1 MRNTS
6 SSPVVVVAVITEPV
20 VVVLVVI
27 VQALLASL
35 VVVALQPSLLWSWRR
50 VLTGLFWERA
60 VPPMLVGQIPSL
72 VLSSPGPGVMVAET
86 VAAVPTAVLEAET
99 QRILAGVL
107 VPTVREPRARVS
119 MLVAV
124 FLKVVLVVVVPE
136 RPAVLMA
143 TVRVAMVWLLR
154 LREVLLCVAV
164 AAVVV
169 PTSVFLVLE
178 SVEMVAV
185 ATQEAVTLAC
195 LER

>member
-1 MRNTS
+1 
-6 SSPVVVVAVITEPV
+6 
-20 VVVLVVI
+20 
-27 VQALLASL
+27 
-35 VVVALQPSLLWSWRR
+35 
-50 VLTGLFWERA
+50 
-60 VPPMLVGQIPSL
+60 
-72 VLSSPGPGVMVAET
+72 
-86 VAAVPTAVLEAET
+86 
-99 QRILAGVL
+99 
-107 VPTVREPRARVS
+107 
-119 MLVAV
+119 
-124 FLKVVLVVVVPE
+124 
-136 RPAVLMA
+136 MA